1 MVSAA
6 LLARDAG
13 FRRWLA
19 ECPGLWLE
27 IGAFDEPAVLVGLM
41 AERRTLGLPKI
52 AAPGPARAGR
62 VRHRARRRSGL
73 AGTTGGSSGEAR
85 V

>member
-1 MVSAA
+1 MSAA
-6 LLARDAG
+6 VLARDAG

-19 ECPGLWLE
+19 ACPGLWLE

-41 AERRTLGLPKI
+41 AERRTLGLPSL
-52 AAPGPARAGR
+52 AAMRPERAGR
-62 VRHRARRRSGL
+62 VRHRARRPNVTPR
-73 AGTTGGSSGEAR
+73 TTGGSSGEVR

>member
-19 ECPGLWLE
+19 ARPGLWLE

-41 AERRTLGLPKI
+41 AERRTLGLPQI
-52 AAPGPARAGR
+52 AALRRERAGR
-62 VRHRARRRSGL
+62 VRHRARRASGL
-73 AGTTGGSSGEAR
+73 AGTTGGSSVEAR

>member
-19 ECPGLWLE
+19 ARPGLWLE

-41 AERRTLGLPKI
+41 AERRTLGLPRI
-52 AAPGPARAGR
+52 AALRPERAGGSGIGR
-62 VRHRARRRSGL
+62 GEGAAWRGPRAV
-73 AGTTGGSSGEAR
+73 AAEEAR